1 MTVNKKCSIARVELN
16 PINVSVLI
24 NFSSCFVDF
33 FFNWSYLKYFLK
45 FSLIL
50 LMHKPS
56 QAISL
61 KALSTS
67 ITSRDVLETL
77 QQFLETLCIPQ
88 FVHFCPVLQE
98 SSSTRLAELERDC
111 SSDADNFFLFSR
123 LLISLIT
130 SVDGL
135 TIHWFLR

>member
-1 MTVNKKCSIARVELN
+1 
-16 PINVSVLI
+16 
-24 NFSSCFVDF
+24 
-33 FFNWSYLKYFLK
+33 
-45 FSLIL
+45 
-50 LMHKPS
+50 MHKPS

-98 SSSTRLAELERDC
+98 LSSTRQAELGRDC
-111 SSDADNFFLFSR
+111 SSDADNFFSF
-123 LLISLIT
+123 
-130 SVDGL
+130 
-135 TIHWFLR
+135 